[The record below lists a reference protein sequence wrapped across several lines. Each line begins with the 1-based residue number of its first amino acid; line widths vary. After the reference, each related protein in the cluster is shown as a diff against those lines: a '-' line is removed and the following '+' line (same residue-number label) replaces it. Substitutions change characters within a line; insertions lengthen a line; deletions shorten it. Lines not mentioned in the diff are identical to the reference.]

1 VGKKKRSKK
10 PKTPPRSSSSSSKKP
25 RSSTED
31 PATGAPSAVGVAS
44 LYALVGAAAL
54 VHEVAWTRV
63 ARGLLGG
70 DASGVAVTL
79 VAILGGLGLG
89 GLLAPRVA
97 RRWGALGGFAR
108 VEGGAALIAALVPWI
123 APMFDGLVGAVFR
136 ALGEG
141 PAFTVFSLFVA
152 TVLFAPPALAMG
164 AGLPLL
170 AEARASAGRTPRDA
184 GMLYSAH
191 AGGGVVGGIA
201 AAFWLVPD
209 LGVPTAVG
217 LAAAVQIGVAFA
229 AQMLGRAR
237 ESVAAAPASVI
248 DAAVQ
253 SVRPS
258 RYALVLLAAAASAGA
273 GTAALQTLWA
283 RMASLAIGP
292 SVQGFAIVTG
302 LYVLALSVGA
312 AVAAPWSRK
321 PTNPGAW
328 YAGLLLAAAI
338 AAVLGIDAVGRW
350 PHAAAGVFAG
360 VSGGEAPPWLAL
372 AMPLV
377 IPVAA
382 PVALAAAAFPFG
394 VAALGR
400 DGKRAPAHDVGWLV
414 AAGALGNVAG
424 VLFATFWWVP
434 AFGLAPAFV
443 AAAVC
448 LALAACVAAVSG
460 LRGAPGR
467 APLRPR
473 HAVAFVT
480 LSAILGAAL
489 FVAPRHYDA
498 DALTRGPFL
507 YAGEGGPEL
516 GDVVFVHHG
525 VEATVT
531 IRAVGAERLLQID
544 GKVDGSGQGDASTQ
558 TLVGLLPALLAE
570 KPNRALVIGL
580 GTGTTADAVRAVPGV
595 ESVEVAELV
604 DGVRWAA
611 PSFARFTDH
620 VLDDPRVTVRPVDG
634 VMLLR
639 HGDRRYDIIV
649 SEPSNAWVA
658 GMGELFSREAFAAAR
673 ARLTDGGVFAAWFH
687 VYGTDMSIVRAIA
700 ATFESVFPEATLW
713 ELVRGQDYMLVG
725 RRQDG
730 EVPVHIDLDAIASRV
745 DDPEVQARLRRAGIG
760 STAGLLGRFV
770 TAAAGVRVLGGDEE
784 VLEARHGG
792 LEARAARALYDDA
805 SHHALTM
812 FAELPRL
819 PGSLGVEANTDGGRE
834 LAAILPRAIEAGGL
848 GRTLILR
855 ALAGDEE
862 GAIHAGERAIG
873 LLPEDPTLLQSV
885 ATLYLSRG
893 KTHALMREDAQARDA
908 LITVLELD
916 PPPFLRA
923 DALTTLGDLDLRGGR
938 HQLALGRYQQARRL
952 SPAVADL
959 SEKIAIC
966 LDALG
971 APVEAEAERRLA
983 ERLHRAID

>member
-10 PKTPPRSSSSSSKKP
+10 PKTPPRSSSSSSKP
-25 RSSTED
+25 RSTTEA
-31 PATGAPSAVGVAS
+31 PATGAPPALGVAG

-123 APMFDGLVGAVFR
+123 APMFDGVVGAAFR
-136 ALGEG
+136 SLGEG
-141 PAFTVFSLFVA
+141 PAFTVFSLLVA

-184 GMLYSAH
+184 GMLYSVH
-191 AGGGVVGGIA
+191 AAGGVVGGLA

-217 LAAAVQIGVAFA
+217 LAAAMQVGVALS
-229 AQMLGRAR
+229 AQLLGRAR
-237 ESVAAAPASVI
+237 ESVAAVPASV
-248 DAAVQ
+248 AAP
-253 SVRPS
+253 SASTRPS

-302 LYVLALSVGA
+302 LYVFALSIGA

-321 PTNPGAW
+321 PSNPGAW

-350 PHAAAGVFAG
+350 PHAAAAVFAG
-360 VSGGEAPPWLAL
+360 VSGGDAPPWFAL

-424 VLFATFWWVP
+424 VLLATFWWVP

-443 AAAVC
+443 ASAVC
-448 LALAACVAAVSG
+448 LALAASIATVSG

-473 HAVAFVT
+473 HAVAFIT
-480 LSAILGAAL
+480 LAAMLGAAL
-489 FVAPRHYDA
+489 FVAPRSYDA
-498 DALTRGPFL
+498 NALTRGPFL

-531 IRAVGAERLLQID
+531 IRAVGTERLLQID

-570 KPNRALVIGL
+570 NPTHALVIGL
-580 GTGTTADAVRAVPGV
+580 GTGTTADAVRTVPGV

-639 HGDRRYDIIV
+639 HGQRRYDIIV

-658 GMGELFSREAFAAAR
+658 GMGELFSRETFAAAR

-700 ATFESVFPEATLW
+700 RTFESVFPEATLW

-730 EVPVHIDLDAIASRV
+730 DVPVHVDLDAIASRV
-745 DDPEVQARLRRAGIG
+745 DDPEVQGRLRRAGIG

-770 TAAAGVRVLGGDEE
+770 TAAAGVRILGGDEE
-784 VLEARHGG
+784 ILESRHGG

-819 PGSLGVEANTDGGRE
+819 PGSLGVEATTDGGRE

-848 GRTLILR
+848 GRTLTLR

-893 KTHALMREDAQARDA
+893 KTHALMREDVEARDA

-916 PPPFLRA
+916 PPGFLRA
-923 DALTTLGDLDLRGGR
+923 DALTTLGDLDLRAGR
-938 HQLALGRYQQARRL
+938 HQLALGRYQEARRL

-959 SEKIAIC
+959 SEKIAVC

-971 APVEAEAERRLA
+971 APVEAQAERRLA
-983 ERLHRAID
+983 ERLRRAID